1 MSKWTGH
8 RSNGSSTLEYAFETW
23 RLCVWVLSRQLTRVR
38 SDIGDAPAPGTSHSR
53 IVQSGT
59 VLRSGRAN
67 SSFSFRPIP
76 RRGPCREVQLY
87 TQRPRGRQHNDLAS
101 VRGCLA
107 SARRESRAR
116 AHGVKTISL
125 KQLADGRK
133 ASHKN
138 SGPPPLFSNVVDSGS
153 LSGIG

>member
-1 MSKWTGH
+1 MC
-8 RSNGSSTLEYAFETW
+8 RCRA
-23 RLCVWVLSRQLTRVR
+23 R